1 MEQISFNPAANMG
14 SARGP
19 RASRGIIIT
28 AITLFAL
35 SGLLLGFTAGALTRP
50 KQTQTG
56 SHNNDGLQPV
66 TLQTKTTQA
75 APTAT
80 TAQIKLG
87 CPLITADNNTLQANN
102 TVNYTLNVQAADK
115 SAACLQGKPVH
126 ETGITCK
133 AWLIKAS
140 DDPKELPVDRLLDVA
155 HLGQPLPHE
164 VVSGLTFDPTTPQV
178 QSCNAKGQG
187 TWKYGVASFVDKGH
201 YRLMV
206 LTDWQGKFYNWS
218 WVDITVNKGDN

>member
-1 MEQISFNPAANMG
+1 MEQISYNPAANMG
-14 SARGP
+14 RPRSP

-28 AITLFAL
+28 AITLFAF

-50 KQTQTG
+50 KQAQTG
-56 SHNNDGLQPV
+56 THNNDGLQPISQ
-66 TLQTKTTQA
+66 QTKTTQTT
-75 APTAT
+75 PTTT

-87 CPLITADNNTLQANN
+87 CPLITTDNNSLQANN

-115 SAACLQGKPVH
+115 SAVCLQGKPVH
-126 ETGITCK
+126 EAGITCK

-140 DDPKELPVDRLLDVA
+140 DNPKELPADRLLAVDG
-155 HLGQPLPHE
+155 LGQPLPHE
-164 VVSGLTFDPTTPQV
+164 IVNGLTFDPTTPQV
-178 QSCNAKGQG
+178 QPCNAQGQG
-187 TWKYGVASFVDKGH
+187 TWKYGVASSVNKGH

-218 WVDITVNKGDN
+218 WVDVTVNKGDN